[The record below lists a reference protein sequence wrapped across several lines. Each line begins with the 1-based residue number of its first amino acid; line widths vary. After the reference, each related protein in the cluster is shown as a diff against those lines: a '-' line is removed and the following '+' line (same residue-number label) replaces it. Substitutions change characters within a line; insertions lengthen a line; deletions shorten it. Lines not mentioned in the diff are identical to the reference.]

1 MRIAREEIFGPI
13 LSVMSFSE
21 DEEAIRIA
29 NDSDYGLAAGVWT
42 SDLRRAHR
50 IANKLECGTIYVN
63 QYKKLS
69 VMSPVGGY
77 KQSGIGRENGSEM
90 IKEFLQVKS
99 IWINTAED

>member
-1 MRIAREEIFGPI
+1 MVIP
-13 LSVMSFSE
+13 FSE
-21 DEEAIRIA
+21 DDEAIRIA
-29 NDSDYGLAAGVWT
+29 NDIDYGLAAGVWT

-50 IANKLECGTIYVN
+50 IANKLECGTVYVN

-69 VMSPVGGY
+69 VMSPAGGY

-99 IWINTAED
+99 IWINTAQD